1 MPEFEQQSLNIEL
14 SSDEETTYEQT
25 EICPELRRPRFWPSA
40 KDIRI
45 GRVGLYHAR
54 LALDKAKAERL
65 AREQAKAETSSAA
78 PSFPRLPR

>member
-14 SSDEETTYEQT
+14 SSDDTEPTYEQT

-54 LALDKAKAERL
+54 LALEKAKAERL
-65 AREQAKAETSSAA
+65 AREQAETSSAA
-78 PSFPRLPR
+78 PSFPRISR